1 MLAGTPT
8 QILNSDHPLRGFVPV
23 QVPLLARLHVWKSS
37 EGGLTAE
44 SYKSHQF
51 PPTQPQALSPGLK
64 GLTDLA
70 LGGWSCLLFRVRV
83 SVFFFFFD
91 VYFFHRRVAGWTP
104 WAKERD
110 ILSLFS
116 PAHASPKVLFHLP

>member
-51 PPTQPQALSPGLK
+51 PSTQPQALSPGLK

-70 LGGWSCLLFRVRV
+70 LGGWSCLLFRVGV
-83 SVFFFFFD
+83 SVFFFFFCC
-91 VYFFHRRVAGWTP
+91 
-104 WAKERD
+104 
-110 ILSLFS
+110 LF
-116 PAHASPKVLFHLP
+116 LP